1 MHYLVRA
8 GDPGTIRPVFG
19 GSLPGGRLKEGRIQ
33 LALLSV
39 KDACLGYG
47 SQLLLDHVHLQVE
60 RQERICLLGRNGSG
74 KTTLLKLIHGDIA
87 PDSGVV
93 SRGQGVTTARLDQ
106 EIPAGT
112 AGSVFDLVTSG
123 LGAKGRLL
131 AEYHHVG
138 ALLAENPEDESRL
151 MARLE
156 RLGHQLDA
164 ERGWEIHRR
173 VDLVIAR
180 MKLPADAEFATLST
194 GLKRRTLLAQALV
207 SGPDIL
213 LLDEPTNHLD
223 IDAIAWLEGFLAD
236 YSGTIVLVTH
246 DRVLVQKLASR
257 IVEIDRGRV
266 LDWPG
271 DYATFLRRKEES
283 LANEAVRNQLFDKKL
298 AIEEDWI
305 RQGIKARR
313 TRNEGRVRALLKMR
327 EQRRQRQ
334 ERPGRVSMTLQHGKR
349 SGKLV
354 IEAENV
360 SCQYGDTPLIR
371 DFSTTVLRQD
381 RLGIIGPNG
390 CGKTTLLRLLLG
402 ELAPQRGQVRLGAN
416 LAVLY
421 FDQLRGQLDG
431 EKTVFDNVAGG
442 NDTVTI
448 QGVTQHVIGYLQ
460 RFLFSAEQA
469 RAKVKSLSGG
479 ERCRLLLA
487 RLFTQPANVLVLDEP
502 TNDLDI
508 ETLELLE
515 ELLLEFK
522 GTLLL
527 VSHDRAF
534 LNNVV
539 TSTAVF
545 AGDGKIEEYVGGY
558 DDWLRQREVPPS
570 AAEKPPAKKPPP
582 RTRPADTRMSFKEE
596 RELEALPGRIHE
608 LEEEKGRVCQAL
620 ADPGLYRTAHRDV
633 AALNARLQS
642 LDGELAAAYER
653 WEYLEERKARA
664 EQNR

>member
-1 MHYLVRA
+1 M
-8 GDPGTIRPVFG
+8 
-19 GSLPGGRLKEGRIQ
+19 
-33 LALLSV
+33 ALISV
-39 KDACLGYG
+39 KDACIGYG
-47 SQLLLDHVHLQVE
+47 GHLLLDHVQMHIE
-60 RQERICLLGRNGSG
+60 RHERVCLLGRNGSG
-74 KTTLLKLIHGDIA
+74 KTTLLKLIHGEIV
-87 PDSGVV
+87 PDSGSV

-106 EIPAGT
+106 EIPTGT
-112 AGSVFDLVTSG
+112 AGTVFDIVTSG
-123 LGAKGRLL
+123 LAAKGRLL
-131 AEYHHVG
+131 ADYHQTS
-138 ALLAENPEDESRL
+138 ALLAEHRGDELKL

-156 RLGHQLDA
+156 RLSHQLDA
-164 ERGWEIHRR
+164 EQGWEIHRR
-173 VDLVIAR
+173 VDTVIAR
-180 MKLPADAEFATLST
+180 MTLPADTEFTTLST

-223 IDAIAWLEGFLAD
+223 IDAIAWLESFLAE
-236 YSGTIVLVTH
+236 YGGTLVMVTH

-257 IVEIDRGRV
+257 IVEIDRGR
-266 LDWPG
+266 LFDWPC

-283 LANEAVRNQLFDKKL
+283 LAAEESQNRLFDKKL
-298 AIEEDWI
+298 AIEEEWI

-313 TRNEGRVRALLKMR
+313 TRNEGRVRALMKMR

-334 ERPGRVSMTLQHGKR
+334 ERPGQVRMAMQSGQR

-354 IEAENV
+354 IEAEHI
-360 SCQYGDTPLIR
+360 SYQYADKPMIR
-371 DFSTTVLRQD
+371 DFSATILRRD
-381 RLGIIGPNG
+381 RVGIIGPNG

-402 ELAPQRGQVRLGAN
+402 DLAPQKGSVRHGVN
-416 LAVLY
+416 LEVLY
-421 FDQLRGQLDG
+421 FDQLRNQLDS
-431 EKTVFDNVAGG
+431 EKSVFDNVAGG
-442 NDTVTI
+442 HDTVTI
-448 QGVTQHVIGYLQ
+448 RGVSQHVIGYLQ

-515 ELLLEFK
+515 EVLLEFE

-539 TSTAVF
+539 TSTLVF

-558 DDWLRQREVPPS
+558 DDWLRQRDTSETV
-570 AAEKPPAKKPPP
+570 AEKPPAKKPPP
-582 RTRPADTRMSFKEE
+582 KSRPPDNRMSYKEE
-596 RELEALPGRIHE
+596 RELEALPDRIHE
-608 LEEEKGRVCQAL
+608 LEAEKERVCRAL
-620 ADPGLYRTAHRDV
+620 VDPGLYRTANRDV
-633 AALNARLQS
+633 AAFNSRLQD
-642 LDGELAAAYER
+642 LEAELAAAYER
-653 WEYLEERKARA
+653 WEYLEERKARVDGKG
-664 EQNR
+664 

>member
-1 MHYLVRA
+1 MA
-8 GDPGTIRPVFG
+8 I
-19 GSLPGGRLKEGRIQ
+19 I
-33 LALLSV
+33 SV
-39 KDACLGYG
+39 KDACIGYG
-47 SQLLLDHVHLQVE
+47 GHLLLDHIQLQIE
-60 RQERICLLGRNGSG
+60 RHERVCLLGRNGCG

-87 PDSGVV
+87 PDSGHV
-93 SRGQGVTTARLDQ
+93 SRSQGVTTARLDQ

-123 LGAKGRLL
+123 LAAKGRLL
-131 AEYHHVG
+131 ADYHRTS
-138 ALLAENPEDESRL
+138 ALLAEKHGDERRL
-151 MARLE
+151 LARLE

-164 ERGWEIHRR
+164 EHGWEIHRR
-173 VDLVIAR
+173 VDMVISR
-180 MKLPADAEFATLST
+180 MTLPADAEFTTLST

-236 YSGTIVLVTH
+236 YAGTLVMVTH
-246 DRVLVQKLASR
+246 DRVLVQKLAGR
-257 IVEIDRGRV
+257 IVEIDRGR
-266 LDWPG
+266 LFDWAC
-271 DYATFLRRKEES
+271 DYGTFLRRKEES
-283 LANEAVRNQLFDKKL
+283 LAAEESQNQLFDKKL

-327 EQRRQRQ
+327 EQRRQRR
-334 ERPGRVSMTLQHGKR
+334 ERPGQVSLALQEGRR

-354 IEAENV
+354 IEAEHV
-360 SCQYGDTPLIR
+360 TYQHAAAPLIR
-371 DFSTTVLRQD
+371 DLSTTVLRGD
-381 RLGIIGPNG
+381 RVGIIGPNG

-402 ELAPQRGQVRLGAN
+402 ELAPQQGQVRHGAH
-416 LAVLY
+416 LEILY
-421 FDQLRGQLDG
+421 FDQLRGQLDD

-442 NDTVTI
+442 HDTVTI
-448 QGVTQHVIGYLQ
+448 RGVTQHVIGYLR

-469 RAKVKSLSGG
+469 QAKVKSLSGG

-515 ELLLEFK
+515 EVLLEFE

-539 TSTAVF
+539 TSTLVF
-545 AGDGKIEEYVGGY
+545 AGEGKIEEYVGGY
-558 DDWLRQREVPPS
+558 DDWLRQRAAPDPTAEPS
-570 AAEKPPAKKPPP
+570 PAKKSHSRPRPP
-582 RTRPADTRMSFKEE
+582 ANRMSYKEE
-596 RELEALPGRIHE
+596 RELEALPDRIHE
-608 LEEEKGRVCQAL
+608 LEAEKERVCQAL
-620 ADPGLYRTAHRDV
+620 LDPGLYRTANRDV
-633 AALNARLQS
+633 AGLNARLQA
-642 LDGELAAAYER
+642 LEGDLATAYER
-653 WEYLEERKARA
+653 WEYLEARKAQV